1 MSLCVCTLHTLLPSQ
16 ITENEGF
23 SNSNN
28 IATQEPN
35 DIVVIFTR
43 LTLKSPLP
51 CLYPSVGTGNDLCCK
66 TAARPAHV
74 TPRDAIQYHLFS
86 FVVDTHF

>member
-28 IATQEPN
+28 IATQEQN

-43 LTLKSPLP
+43 SL
-51 CLYPSVGTGNDLCCK
+51 LCPAYIRVSAQEMIC
-66 TAARPAHV
+66 AAKQQLVLH
-74 TPRDAIQYHLFS
+74 T
-86 FVVDTHF
+86 